1 MKNLRASDIMIRPVI
16 SARKNAS
23 ARDVAL
29 QVLTGLYSGMP
40 VTDETGNV
48 IGVITEL
55 DLLEAVLKGKELV
68 RITAGDIMSK
78 EVITANEATTA
89 KELIKIMAEKSIV
102 RLPITNKE
110 GKLVGIVARCDLL
123 KSYIEPEFVT
133 YM

>member
-1 MKNLRASDIMIRPVI
+1 MKNLRASDIMIRPVV
-16 SARKNAS
+16 SAKKNAS

-40 VTDETGNV
+40 VTDETGKV

-55 DLLEAVLKGKELV
+55 DLLEAVMKGKELV

-78 EVITANEATTA
+78 EVMTANEGTTA

-102 RLPITNKE
+102 RLPIINKE

-123 KSYIEPEFVT
+123 KSFIEPEFVT

>member
-1 MKNLRASDIMIRPVI
+1 MRNLRASDIMIRPVV

-55 DLLEAVLKGKELV
+55 DLLEAVMKGKELV

-78 EVITANEATTA
+78 EVMTANEGTTA

-123 KSYIEPEFVT
+123 KSFIEPEFVT

>member
-1 MKNLRASDIMIRPVI
+1 MKSLRASDIMIRPAV

-40 VTDETGNV
+40 VTDETGKV

-55 DLLEAVLKGKELV
+55 DLLEAVMKGKELV